1 MGQLFRNLGMDFS
14 TYTDPSPDDG
24 NKDRIVNEDNDKAQE
39 PEMHRETPI
48 HDKGNKIKE
57 NNMIAKDKEGAPG
70 EMKEP
75 MRGIIQNKKQGKKL
89 KEDKKTEKTQK
100 TRIKLKTNEKKS
112 SSTKKSGEDNL
123 WISYPCS
130 VCNMGVGNN
139 SCQCNECKKWCH
151 LKCSGLSSLDEHNT
165 EYRCPRCI
173 DKRRGP
179 GRPRRMTLTLEQL
192 TDPSAIRKFSK
203 AKRRARDIDSPGKS
217 ETKSKKSKD
226 PHSSPR
232 SKKPKAGEEGGD
244 DEDEDEDTDEDEEG
258 EACETIKIRKIR
270 K

>member
-1 MGQLFRNLGMDFS
+1 MSGTSCEPENLQLFRNLGMDFS

-57 NNMIAKDKEGAPG
+57 NNMIAKDKEGAPE

-75 MRGIIQNKKQGKKL
+75 MRDIIQNKKQGKKL

-139 SCQCNECKKWCH
+139 SCQCNECKK
-151 LKCSGLSSLDEHNT
+151 
-165 EYRCPRCI
+165 
-173 DKRRGP
+173 
-179 GRPRRMTLTLEQL
+179 
-192 TDPSAIRKFSK
+192 
-203 AKRRARDIDSPGKS
+203 
-217 ETKSKKSKD
+217 
-226 PHSSPR
+226 
-232 SKKPKAGEEGGD
+232 
-244 DEDEDEDTDEDEEG
+244 
-258 EACETIKIRKIR
+258 
-270 K
+270 